1 MWIPQR
7 QEAIAKM
14 QIGLQPGVSYPN
26 FDTAYLCACIN
37 CRKPLINLKVNN
49 YFSLIERISRE
60 FIIFEF
66 RDDIMRQISRI
77 INITQRISSLYIWNR
92 KEFQFQFQSKL
103 IIVEIR
109 SKQDILLQR
118 FLFSCCD
125 KCWKTRAI
133 YLSDSWQFHSRKVFS
148 VSLISISSRLES
160 RSIRSFE
167 PSRKN
172 YMEEGALFP
181 SNMIYQ
187 SFQR

>member
-7 QEAIAKM
+7 QEGIAKM

-26 FDTAYLCACIN
+26 FDTVYLCACIN

-77 INITQRISSLYIWNR
+77 INITRRISPLSYIWNR
-92 KEFQFQFQSKL
+92 KEFQFQSKL

-109 SKQDILLQR
+109 GKQDILSQG

-133 YLSDSWQFHSRKVFS
+133 YLSDSWQFHSWKVFS

-160 RSIRSFE
+160 RSIRSFD
-167 PSRKN
+167 PPRKN
-172 YMEEGALFP
+172 YMEEGALF
-181 SNMIYQ
+181 SSDMIYQ

>member
-66 RDDIMRQISRI
+66 RDDIMQQISCI
-77 INITQRISSLYIWNR
+77 INEFLLFRIFGIEKNFNFS
-92 KEFQFQFQSKL
+92 QSKL

-109 SKQDILLQR
+109 GKQDILSQE
-118 FLFSCCD
+118 FLFSCRD

-133 YLSDSWQFHSRKVFS
+133 YLSDSWQFHSWKVFS

-160 RSIRSFE
+160 RSIRSFD
-167 PSRKN
+167 PPRKN

-181 SNMIYQ
+181 SDMIYQ